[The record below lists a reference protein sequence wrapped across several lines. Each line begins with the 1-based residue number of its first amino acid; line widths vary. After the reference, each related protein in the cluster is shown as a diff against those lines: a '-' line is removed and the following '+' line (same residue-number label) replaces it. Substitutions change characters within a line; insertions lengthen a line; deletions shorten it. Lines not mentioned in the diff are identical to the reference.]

1 MRKMGFF
8 RLRSKCSL
16 NIDQIGG
23 IMENSNLKT
32 VLGRD
37 EPLSHKKI
45 KRVPI
50 CTWNEG
56 K

>member
-1 MRKMGFF
+1 MRKMGLF
-8 RLRSKCSL
+8 RLRSKCSKKL
-16 NIDQIGG
+16 YPIEGFMGNLK
-23 IMENSNLKT
+23 LKT

-37 EPLSHKKI
+37 DPLSHKKI

-50 CTWNEG
+50 CTCNEG